1 MKKTDMRV
9 SGRDKLLFTP
19 GPLATSVTVKEAMLR
34 DLGSLDSEF
43 LELVQSIRSRLL
55 ALGPYA
61 RETYECILMQGSG
74 TYVVESV
81 LSSVIPHNGKLMV
94 MVNGAYGRRMAQIA
108 RIHGIALDEFE
119 IAENSKFTPEI
130 VAERLA
136 ASNGITHV
144 ALVHCETTSGMLN
157 QVEEIGR
164 VVSDANAVYIVDA
177 MSSFGA
183 IPIDMTGAHI
193 DFLISSANKC
203 IEGVPGFGFV
213 LANRHTLQPARG
225 NARTL
230 SLDLYDQWVSMESS
244 GGHFRFT
251 PPIQTLL
258 AFEQALN
265 ELDEE
270 GGVRAR
276 GERYRKNHRTLCT
289 GMKAMG
295 FEAYL
300 AEQDQSFIIT
310 SFRYPLDPAFDFS
323 DFYSKLW
330 SLGFVIYPGKL
341 SKDKCFRI
349 GTIGRIAS
357 ADVEELLEAIHSV
370 LLRMEVLLPAG

>member
-1 MKKTDMRV
+1 MMMTNMAV

-19 GPLATSVTVKEAMLR
+19 GPLTTSMTVKEAMLR
-34 DLGSLDSEF
+34 DLGSLDGEF
-43 LELVQSIRSRLL
+43 LALVQSLRSRLL
-55 ALGPYA
+55 ALGSYP
-61 RETYECILMQGSG
+61 RESYECVLMQGSG

-81 LSSVIPHNGKLMV
+81 LSSVIPRDGKLMV

-108 RIHGIALDEFE
+108 RIHGIALDLFE
-119 IAENSKFTPEI
+119 LAENRKFTAEI

-136 ASNGITHV
+136 ASSGITHV
-144 ALVHCETTSGMLN
+144 AVVHCETTSGMLN

-164 VVSDANAVYIVDA
+164 VVSAANAIYIVDA

-193 DFLISSANKC
+193 SFLISSANKC

-213 LANRHTLQPARG
+213 LANRHTLESAKG

-230 SLDLYDQWVSMESS
+230 SLDLYDQWAIMESS

-276 GERYRKNHRTLCT
+276 GERYRQNHRALCM

-300 AEQDQSFIIT
+300 AEEDQSFIIT
-310 SFRYPLDPAFDFS
+310 SFRYPVDPRFDFS
-323 DFYSKLW
+323 NFYAELW
-330 SLGFVIYPGKL
+330 SSAELRLPRSTNCCGRFIPCCVRW
-341 SKDKCFRI
+341 KC
-349 GTIGRIAS
+349 S
-357 ADVEELLEAIHSV
+357 CQPHSNLYCDYELEFSCVFHL
-370 LLRMEVLLPAG
+370 